1 MMVRKRKDKIMSAY
15 RMSVISLFGI
25 IAFLVSFSES
35 FAMDLHKWNDSE
47 KDILQSLWIGN
58 LPPLPPDPSNKYAED
73 PRAAALGKKLFFD
86 ARFSG
91 NLKVSC
97 ATCHPVNRN
106 FADNL
111 PLAHGMGTTDRRT
124 MTLVGAGYYTWLF
137 WDGRKDSLWAQ
148 ALGPL
153 ENPVEHGF
161 TRTQS
166 AVIIND
172 YYRKEYNT
180 IFPPIQHEL
189 LKDKLSFIAK
199 PSPDEPALLKK
210 WLTIPRETRE
220 EVNQVYV
227 NMGKAIAAFVRTIV
241 PEPARFDRYVK
252 AVMDNDN
259 KGMMNAMNNSEVKGL
274 RLFIGK
280 AKCTNCHIGPLFT
293 NGDFHNIG
301 VPRRTNLPDDTGRAA
316 AIGKV
321 LVDEFNCLSRYSDA
335 GLRDCAELRFID
347 TRTEKYIGAFKTPT
361 LRNVVERPPY
371 MHAGQIDS
379 LRNVLRF
386 YRDLKPEERSAD
398 LAHGE
403 LTNLELEHIEAFLS
417 TLSSDV
423 TFAAN

>member
-1 MMVRKRKDKIMSAY
+1 MARERRKDKIMSAF
-15 RMSVISLFGI
+15 RMSVISVLSI
-25 IAFLVSFSES
+25 TAVLISISAS
-35 FAMDLHKWNDSE
+35 FAMDLHIWSDSE
-47 KDILQSLWIGN
+47 KAILQSLWIGN
-58 LPPLPPDPSNKYAED
+58 LPPLPPDPSNKYADD
-73 PRAAALGKKLFFD
+73 PKASALGKKLFFD
-86 ARFSG
+86 SRFSG

-106 FADNL
+106 FADDL

-153 ENPVEHGF
+153 ESPVEHGF

-166 AVIIND
+166 AVIISD
-172 YYRKEYNT
+172 YYRKEYND
-180 IFPPIQHEL
+180 IFPPIQHKL
-189 LKDKLSFIAK
+189 LEHNRSLIAK
-199 PSPDEPALLKK
+199 PSSDEPALLKK
-210 WLTIPRETRE
+210 WVTIPPDTRE
-220 EVNQVYV
+220 EVNHVYA

-241 PEPARFDRYVK
+241 PEPARFDKYVK
-252 AVMDNDN
+252 AVMNN
-259 KGMMNAMNNSEVKGL
+259 NNTGMMNTMNNSEVKGL

-280 AKCTNCHIGPLFT
+280 AKCTNCHTGPLFT

-301 VPRRTNLPDDTGRAA
+301 VPQPSNLPDDKGRAV

-321 LVDEFNCLSRYSDA
+321 LADEFNCLSRYSDA

-347 TRTEKYIGAFKTPT
+347 TDTEKYIGAFKTPT

-386 YRDLKPEERSAD
+386 YRDLKPGERSAD

-403 LTNLELEHIEAFLS
+403 LTDLELEHIESFLGS
-417 TLSSDV
+417 LSSDL
-423 TFAAN
+423 TFD